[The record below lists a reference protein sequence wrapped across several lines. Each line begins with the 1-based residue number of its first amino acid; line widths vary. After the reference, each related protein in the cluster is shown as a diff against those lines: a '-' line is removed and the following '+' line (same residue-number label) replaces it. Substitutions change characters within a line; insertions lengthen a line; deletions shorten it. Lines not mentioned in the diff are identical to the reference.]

1 MCWSNLQPA
10 LVQQA
15 SPLKGLMQ
23 CQNLWLWGHPLFLP
37 TQSDK
42 SWIYFPPYPFL
53 FFLLLNSSAREA
65 WDVNETFSLEGRRIP
80 SAGQRQGEP
89 HLSQWH
95 PHHFFFFR
103 FFFSHLLF
111 PAVTLGGVRQADWN
125 QHCVRAVISQ
135 KDIKHA
141 ETSISNRP
149 LTALRRWGWRW
160 EMRGRLGLWGDALQ
174 LKCLLQAFVRPRE
187 DKIKSIRLSPSSSCF
202 SDSKATGTR
211 DVRRSLCVWVYLCMG
226 LYTVCVCTWEKER
239 DMSGMVS
246 EYMLLCVKSSI

>member
-23 CQNLWLWGHPLFLP
+23 CQNLWLRGHFLFLP

-42 SWIYFPPYPFL
+42 SCNSFPPYSFL
-53 FFLLLNSSAREA
+53 FFLLLNLISQGGKEHVNLRCEWNIFIRREESPLVR
-65 WDVNETFSLEGRRIP
+65 DK
-80 SAGQRQGEP
+80 AGP
-89 HLSQWH
+89 DLSQWH
-95 PHHFFFFR
+95 PHRSFLL
-103 FFFSHLLF
+103 FFFSVLLSL
-111 PAVTLGGVRQADWN
+111 AVGLCAVWQADWN

-135 KDIKHA
+135 IDLKHA

-149 LTALRRWGWRW
+149 LTSPSRWGCRG

-174 LKCLLQAFVRPRE
+174 LKCLLQASLRPRQ
-187 DKIKSIRLSPSSSCF
+187 DKIKSIRLSPSSF

-211 DVRRSLCVWVYLCMG
+211 HVRRSVCMCWGEVWKRLK
-226 LYTVCVCTWEKER
+226 LSVCLDMYVQYGR
-239 DMSGMVS
+239 DIPH
-246 EYMLLCVKSSI
+246 CVK